1 MELID
6 LSIHDELESYR
17 DKFSEYVTFRD
28 AKGLASLYTENA
40 CLMANKSPILEGQ
53 VQIVEFYRRGFKDG
67 FNDIKLTANEIID
80 MGDYIAER
88 GDAKIIWTSKG
99 ENIEM
104 IDKYVLLWKKT
115 SESYKIH
122 WDIFNSNNP

>member
-1 MELID
+1 MID

-17 DKFSEYVTFRD
+17 DKFSEYVTKGD

-40 CLMANKSPILEGQ
+40 CLMANKSPIYEGQ
-53 VQIVEFYRRGFKDG
+53 VQIVESYKRSFKDG

-80 MGDYIAER
+80 MGDYVAER
-88 GDAKIIWTSKG
+88 GDANIIARTSKG
-99 ENIEM
+99 ENIEV

-115 SESYKIH
+115 PERYKIH

>member
-1 MELID
+1 MID

-17 DKFSEYVTFRD
+17 DKFSEYVTLGD
-28 AKGLASLYTENA
+28 AKGLVSLYTENA
-40 CLMANKSPILEGQ
+40 CLMANKSPIYEGQ
-53 VQIVEFYRRGFKDG
+53 VQIVEFYTRSFKDG

-80 MGDYIAER
+80 MGDYVAER

-115 SESYKIH
+115 PESYKIH
-122 WDIFNSNNP
+122 WDIYNSNNP

>member
-1 MELID
+1 MID

-17 DKFSEYVTFRD
+17 DKFSEYVTLGD

-40 CLMANKSPILEGQ
+40 CLMANKSPIYEGQ
-53 VQIVEFYRRGFKDG
+53 LQIVEFYKRSLKDG

-80 MGDYIAER
+80 MGDYVAER

-99 ENIEM
+99 ENIKM

-115 SESYKIH
+115 PESYKIH

>member
-1 MELID
+1 M
-6 LSIHDELESYR
+6 SIHDELESYR
-17 DKFSEYVTFRD
+17 DKFSEYVTKGD

-40 CLMANKSPILEGQ
+40 CLMANKSPISEGQ
-53 VQIVEFYRRGFKDG
+53 VQIFEFHTRSFKDG
-67 FNDIKLTANEIID
+67 FKDIKLTANEIID

-115 SESYKIH
+115 PESYKIH
-122 WDIFNSNNP
+122 WDIYNSNNP